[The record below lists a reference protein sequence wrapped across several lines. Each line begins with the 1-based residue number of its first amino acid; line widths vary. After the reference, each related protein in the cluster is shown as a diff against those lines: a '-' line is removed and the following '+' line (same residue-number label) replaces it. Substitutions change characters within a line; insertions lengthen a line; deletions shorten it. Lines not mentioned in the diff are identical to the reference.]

1 MLGVLTLEAA
11 RAGAVVIGEDLG
23 TVEPWV
29 REELASRGILGTSV
43 LWFER
48 EGEGLLP
55 AERYLRETL
64 ATVTTHDLPPTES
77 YLAGEHLTLAE
88 RLGLLHVGASLD
100 GAMREHARTLEALRR
115 LGLLEPGASGQ
126 QRVEALHRFVA
137 STPALL
143 IGVSLADAVGE
154 RRAQNVPGT
163 HREYPNWQVPL
174 SGPDASPLL
183 LEELASNPRFK
194 ALTGV
199 VERALGGSALS

>member
-1 MLGVLTLEAA
+1 MSVWLLRHGESLLNAAGRLQGWSDAPLTERGRMQA
-11 RAGAVVIGEDLG
+11 R
-23 TVEPWV
+23 
-29 REELASRGILGTSV
+29 
-43 LWFER
+43 ER
-48 EGEGLLP
+48 
-55 AERYLRETL
+55 
-64 ATVTTHDLPPTES
+64 
-77 YLAGEHLTLAE
+77 
-88 RLGLLHVGASLD
+88 GASLAAAGVRFD
-100 GAMREHARTLEALRR
+100 AAFSADGIRHRETARDVLGAMGERMPVTADPRWRELDFGDWDGKA
-115 LGLLEPGASGQ
+115 ASAVD
-126 QRVEALHRFVA
+126 VEALHRFIA